1 MKNKDI
7 MTLCNGGFLIA
18 TAHSLPVE
26 HFYKFHKF
34 KREVSKAN
42 SRLGDMQKDLLRE
55 CGIDPE
61 KVEESDE
68 KAMERFNAGNKAIL
82 DEDAGVNVKAR
93 IPFECYKGVYDE
105 NKMEG
110 RKIDIFANIEVEN
123 IILDNLFETPEE

>member
-1 MKNKDI
+1 

-105 NKMEG
+105 NKMDG

>member
-34 KREVSKAN
+34 KREVGKAN

-61 KVEESDE
+61 KVEEADE
-68 KAMERFNAGNKAIL
+68 KAMERINAGNKAIL
-82 DEDAGVNVKAR
+82 DEDADVNVKAR

-105 NKMEG
+105 NKMDG